1 MNSTSNSIN
10 NNFEF
15 TPIKKIISA
24 GFIIRLLVLLFIL
37 FVAVEW
43 TEPYFITDDIMYERV
58 SEKYLNYAGS
68 LVDYSAFSSVASGF
82 MQPFWPWVMCIS
94 SYLFRSIYVSRFINI
109 FLSTFCIQLIYNL
122 TFNISKNE
130 KTALTAAKLFAF
142 LPVTIFT
149 CCFPIKDIFLTFAV
163 LYCFNIFV
171 ELQSDEKITIRKIV
185 FCAALMIGIYFTRG
199 GVTELMLIFLTVYV
213 IQRYVKAHNY
223 TAVFLVLVLF
233 LIAAYFMKDSILQAF
248 QRKVDDYGDYAL
260 MDGGSFL
267 RMSSLKQ
274 LYKMPFAYFF
284 GTLQPIKTDLLK
296 FSDSS
301 WWLNVISYLN
311 ISIYPIAIGN
321 FLYIFSKKKNLFFWL
336 STLIMYCSVIFLV
349 LGVFRHYLFLIPIEM
364 INFSLYK
371 EQQKNVIIVYGAS
384 FLLLLLM
391 LMMSFLLIN

>member
-1 MNSTSNSIN
+1 MNSTSIRIN

-43 TEPYFITDDIMYERV
+43 TDPYFITDDIKYERIA
-58 SEKYLNYAGS
+58 EIYLNYADS
-68 LVDYSAFSSVASGF
+68 LVDYSAFSSAASGF

-94 SYLFRSIYVSRFINI
+94 SYLFRSIYASRFINI
-109 FLSTFCIQLIYNL
+109 ILSTFCIHQIYKL
-122 TFNISKNE
+122 TYNISKNE
-130 KTALTAAKLFAF
+130 KTALSAAKLFAF
-142 LPVTIFT
+142 LPVTILT

-163 LYCFNIFV
+163 LYCFNVFV
-171 ELQSDEKITIRKIV
+171 ELQSAEKITIRKIV
-185 FCAALMIGIYFTRG
+185 FCAALMIGIYFARG
-199 GVTELMLIFLTVYV
+199 AVTELMLIFLTVYV
-213 IQRYVKAHNY
+213 IQRYAKVHNY
-223 TAVFLVLVLF
+223 TAVFLIIILF
-233 LIAAYFMKDSILQAF
+233 FVAAYFMKDSILQTF
-248 QRKVDDYGDYAL
+248 QHKVDDYSDYAL

-267 RMSSLKQ
+267 RMSNIKQ

-311 ISIYPIAIGN
+311 ISIYPVAIGN

-336 STLIMYCSVIFLV
+336 STLIMYCAVIFLV

-391 LMMSFLLIN
+391 LFMSFLMIN

>member
-1 MNSTSNSIN
+1 MNGTSIN
-10 NNFEF
+10 IKNNLEF
-15 TPIKKIISA
+15 THIKRIMSA

-43 TEPYFITDDIMYERV
+43 TEPYFISDDINYERIAR
-58 SEKYLNYAGS
+58 EYLNIANQV
-68 LVDYSAFSSVASGF
+68 VDYSAFLRIAGGF
-82 MQPFWPWVMCIS
+82 LQPFWPWVMFIS
-94 SYLFRSIYVSRFINI
+94 SYLFRSIYAGRFINI
-109 FLSTFCIQLIYNL
+109 ALSTFCIKQIYKL

-130 KTALTAAKLFAF
+130 KTALSAAKLFAF
-142 LPVTIFT
+142 LPVTVLT

-163 LYCFNIFV
+163 LYCFNLFV

-185 FCAALMIGIYFTRG
+185 FCVALMIGIYFTRG

-223 TAVFLVLVLF
+223 PAVFLIIILF
-233 LIAAYFMKDSILQAF
+233 FIAAYFMKDSILQAF

-274 LYKMPFAYFF
+274 LYKMPFTYFF
-284 GTLQPIKTDLLK
+284 GTLQPIKLNLSGFD
-296 FSDSS
+296 DSS

-311 ISIYPIAIGN
+311 ISIYPVAIGN

-349 LGVFRHYLFLIPIEM
+349 LGIFRHYLFLIPIEM

-371 EQQKNVIIVYGAS
+371 EQQQKNMIIVYGAS

-391 LMMSFLLIN
+391 LIMSL

>member
-15 TPIKKIISA
+15 IPIKKIISA
-24 GFIIRLLVLLFIL
+24 GFIIRLLVLLFML

-43 TEPYFITDDIMYERV
+43 TEPYFISDDINYERIAR
-58 SEKYLNYAGS
+58 EYLDAANR
-68 LVDYSAFSSVASGF
+68 LVDYSAFLRIAGGF
-82 MQPFWPWVMCIS
+82 LQPFWPWVMCIS
-94 SYLFRSIYVSRFINI
+94 SYIFRSIYAGRFLNI
-109 FLSTFCIQLIYNL
+109 VLSTFCIKQVYKL

-130 KTALTAAKLFAF
+130 KTALSAAKLFAF
-142 LPVTIFT
+142 LPVTVLT

-185 FCAALMIGIYFTRG
+185 FCVALMIGIYFTRG

-223 TAVFLVLVLF
+223 PAVFLIIILF
-233 LIAAYFMKDSILQAF
+233 FVAAYFMKDSILQAF
-248 QRKVDDYGDYAL
+248 QRKVDDYSDYAL

-274 LYKMPFAYFF
+274 LYKMPFDYFF

-336 STLIMYCSVIFLV
+336 STLIMYCAVIFLV

>member
-43 TEPYFITDDIMYERV
+43 TEPYFISDDINYERIAR
-58 SEKYLNYAGS
+58 EYLNIANQV
-68 LVDYSAFSSVASGF
+68 VDYSAFLRIAGGF
-82 MQPFWPWVMCIS
+82 LQSFWPWVMCIS
-94 SYLFRSIYVSRFINI
+94 SYLFRSIYAGRFLNI
-109 FLSTFCIQLIYNL
+109 VLSTFCIKQIYKL

-130 KTALTAAKLFAF
+130 KTALSAAKLFAF
-142 LPVTIFT
+142 LPVTVLT
-149 CCFPIKDIFLTFAV
+149 CCFPIKDIFLTLAV

-185 FCAALMIGIYFTRG
+185 CCVALMIGIYFTRG

-223 TAVFLVLVLF
+223 PAVFLIIILF
-233 LIAAYFMKDSILQAF
+233 FIAAFFMKDSILQAF
-248 QRKVDDYGDYAL
+248 QRKVEDYGDYAL

-267 RMSSLKQ
+267 RMSSLNQ

-371 EQQKNVIIVYGAS
+371 EQQQKNMIIVYGAS

-391 LMMSFLLIN
+391 LIMSL

>member
-43 TEPYFITDDIMYERV
+43 TDPYFITDDIKYERV
-58 SEKYLNYAGS
+58 AEKYLNYADS
-68 LVDYSAFSSVASGF
+68 LVDYFAFSRAASGF

-109 FLSTFCIQLIYNL
+109 LLSTFCIQQIYNL

-142 LPVTIFT
+142 LPVTVLT

-171 ELQSDEKITIRKIV
+171 ELQSNEKNTIRKIV

-223 TAVFLVLVLF
+223 PAVFLIIILF
-233 LIAAYFMKDSILQAF
+233 FIAAYFMKDSILQAF
-248 QRKVDDYGDYAL
+248 QRKVDDYSDYAL

-311 ISIYPIAIGN
+311 ISIYPVAIGN

-336 STLIMYCSVIFLV
+336 STLIMYCSVIYLV